1 MIKRGIAVL
10 AGAALLGAVPAVDGA
25 TKKTIELGDNYYAP
39 KTVTVS
45 KNTTV
50 TWRWPGFE
58 EAGDVHDVKL
68 KSGPKGVKKF
78 QSESAATDYT
88 LQAQTDRL
96 GHVQDRLHAPRGD
109 DDDGQG
115 AKVGARTRF

>member
-1 MIKRGIAVL
+1 MKRLILLVT
-10 AGAALLGAVPAVDGA
+10 GAALLSAAPVQAAVKG
-25 TKKTIELGDNYYAP
+25 KTIELGDNYYAP
-39 KTVTVS
+39 KTVTVA

-78 QSESAATDYT
+78 HSESAASDYRFKRKLTVSGTYKIVCT
-88 LQAQTDRL
+88 LHEEMAMT
-96 GHVQDRLHAPRGD
+96 V
-109 DDDGQG
+109 
-115 AKVGARTRF
+115 KVRK